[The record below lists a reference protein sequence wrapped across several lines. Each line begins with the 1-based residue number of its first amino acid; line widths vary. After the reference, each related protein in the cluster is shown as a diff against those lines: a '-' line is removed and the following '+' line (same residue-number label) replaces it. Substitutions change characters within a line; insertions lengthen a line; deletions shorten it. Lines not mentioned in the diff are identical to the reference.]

1 MKIALIG
8 SGFAGLSCCWH
19 ILERFPQAQC
29 TLFSDRPL
37 EKTASGVSAGLLHRF
52 AGFHAKKN
60 WQADAAFAAAER
72 LLAVVGTEGVTH
84 CRQPILRLPVND
96 RQREAFAELVAKEK
110 TVSWAG
116 DLPWLPEE
124 KEAIW
129 IQDGYSVFS
138 LPYLQAL
145 KKQCLEK
152 GAQSVEKHIASLEE
166 LAAFDKIVIAAG
178 MGVKDFFPDLTLN
191 PTKGQLLTLERPKEW
206 ALDFPLNR
214 RSYLIPQQETL
225 LVGATYEHHFTSEE
239 PELETAR
246 AEILPSLTAI
256 LPALHE
262 AKILG
267 CKAGIRASTPN
278 HHPLLLHPN
287 GRCWVVGGLGSK
299 GLLYHAWLG
308 EQLALEMARP
318 S

>member
-8 SGFAGLSCCWH
+8 SGFAGLACCWH

-60 WQADAAFAAAER
+60 WQADAAFAATER
-72 LLAVVGTEGVTH
+72 LLAAVGTEGVTH
-84 CRQPILRLPVND
+84 RKQPILRLPIND
-96 RQREAFAELVAKEK
+96 RQREAFAELVASEK

-124 KEAIW
+124 KGAIW
-129 IQDGYSVFS
+129 IEDGYSVFS

-152 GAQSVEKHIASLEE
+152 GARLVEKHVASLAD
-166 LAAFDKIVIAAG
+166 LDVFDKIVIAAG
-178 MGVKDFFPDLTLN
+178 MGAKDFFPDLVLN
-191 PTKGQLLTLERPKEW
+191 PTKGQLITLERPKEW
-206 ALDFPLNR
+206 ALSFPLNR
-214 RSYLIPQQETL
+214 KSYLIPAEHTL

-239 PELETAR
+239 PDIEAAK
-246 AEILPSLTAI
+246 AEILPSLTEI
-256 LPALHE
+256 LPILQE

-267 CKAGIRASTPN
+267 CKAGVRASTPN
-278 HHPLLLHPN
+278 HRPILLHPTE
-287 GRCWVVGGLGSK
+287 RCWIVGALGSK

-308 EQLALEMARP
+308 EQLAEQLN
-318 S
+318 

>member
-8 SGFAGLSCCWH
+8 SGFAGLASCWH

-37 EKTASGVSAGLLHRF
+37 ERTASGVSAGLLHRF

-60 WQADAAFAAAER
+60 WQADAAFTAAER
-72 LLAVVGTEGVTH
+72 LLATVGTEGITH
-84 CRQPILRLPVND
+84 RKQPILRLPIND
-96 RQREAFAELVAKEK
+96 RQREAFTELVAKEG

-124 KEAIW
+124 KGAVW
-129 IQDGYSVFS
+129 INDGYSVFS

-152 GAQSVEKHIASLEE
+152 GALFVERRIASLDE
-166 LAAFDKIVIAAG
+166 LDSFDKIVIAAA
-178 MGVKDFFPDLTLN
+178 MGAKDFFPELTLN

-206 ALDFPLNR
+206 ALSSPLNR
-214 RSYLIPQQETL
+214 KSYLIPSENTL
-225 LVGATYEHHFTSEE
+225 LVGSTYEHHFASEE
-239 PELETAR
+239 PDIEAAK
-246 AEILPSLTAI
+246 AEILPSLTEI
-256 LPALHE
+256 LPILQE
-262 AKILG
+262 AKILD
-267 CKAGIRASTPN
+267 CRAGVRASTPN
-278 HHPLLLHPN
+278 HRPILLHPN
-287 GRCWVVGGLGSK
+287 ERCWIVGALGSK

-308 EQLALEMARP
+308 EQLAQQLL
-318 S
+318 